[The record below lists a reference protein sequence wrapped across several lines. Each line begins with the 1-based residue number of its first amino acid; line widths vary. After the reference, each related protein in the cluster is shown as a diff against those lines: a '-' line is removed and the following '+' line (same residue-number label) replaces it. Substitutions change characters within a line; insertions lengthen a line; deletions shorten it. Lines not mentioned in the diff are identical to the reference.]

1 MAVITT
7 VQIFSVLLL
16 VHVSFLNLFSS
27 FLPLFSHDR
36 LSGEKSRGSNTTRLQ
51 DSSVSQTGMTAEM
64 HACSFGS
71 TSRFICCG
79 CTTDGGGPEK
89 VAKRVPV
96 FFFFCVVSLV
106 LGVKSCICRV
116 RVNARRIIV
125 PRCCG
130 MEGEKATSF
139 KELFFFF
146 VSGQFFFFSLLREFK
161 RAAAESLR
169 RRLFVFSSYL
179 PCYSERCHFALR
191 VAWWR

>member
-51 DSSVSQTGMTAEM
+51 DSFVSQTGMTAEM

-96 FFFFCVVSLV
+96 FFFCVVSLV

-116 RVNARRIIV
+116 RVNAKRIVV

-146 VSGQFFFFSLLREFK
+146 VSGQFFFFFLFL
-161 RAAAESLR
+161 ESSKGQQR
-169 RRLFVFSSYL
+169 RVSGDVFSFFTPIY
-179 PCYSERCHFALR
+179 R
-191 VAWWR
+191 VILKGVTLL